1 MRSTLAFIMGSIIVG
16 TACADGT
23 DSPRVTAPSSAS
35 RSTEILG
42 SGAFQFT
49 PLDASAVCT
58 VSGGNPNAPF
68 LIPSGYTQSIVASE
82 PAFAHAPDMNT
93 VNETGPQAGR
103 FLYRPSEGS
112 VGQVTVTDLV
122 TGQTKLLAARSDWE
136 GMDPIVWTPWGTLLV
151 GEETNVQQ
159 RPDPDFPNAVGG
171 LMYEIFLHQGD
182 PTVADSVVARPAL
195 GAKAHEGTRFDSQGN
210 VYGISERNPGYIFKF
225 VPDHPGSL
233 ATGQL
238 YALEIVSATGD
249 RTGDAEWLPL
259 DRASVQIDA
268 NAVAQ
273 SAGATGYNRPEDV
286 EIATSSGNSRGGADR
301 LFVAVTGQ
309 SGPADN
315 RVLAID
321 LHAPDAGPTHSKAT
335 VFDYVR
341 IGLNA
346 PVDFEMP
353 DNLALDRAGN
363 LYIAEDPGGSFATKH
378 KGDDIWV
385 ATPPSFGVLGPATSI
400 VRFATLTDCD
410 AEPTGIYFGL
420 HGDTLFVN
428 AQHRGGDHLD
438 KAVAI
443 SRNR

>member
-1 MRSTLAFIMGSIIVG
+1 MRSTLAIVMGSVIAG
-16 TACADGT
+16 AACADGA
-23 DSPRVTAPSSAS
+23 DSPRVTAPPAAS
-35 RSTEILG
+35 RSTALSG

-58 VSGGNPNAPF
+58 VSGGDANAPF
-68 LIPSGYTQSIVASE
+68 LIPAGYTQSIVASE
-82 PAFAHAPDMNT
+82 PAFADSPDMNT
-93 VNETGPQAGR
+93 VNETGPEAGR
-103 FLYRPSEGS
+103 FLYRPSEGA
-112 VGQVTVTDLV
+112 VGEVTVTDLV
-122 TGQTKLLAARSDWE
+122 TGQTKLLAARPDWE

-151 GEETNVQQ
+151 GEETNAQQ
-159 RPDPDFPNAVGG
+159 RPDPDYPTAVGG

-182 PTVADSVVARPAL
+182 PTIADSVVARPAL
-195 GAKAHEGTRFDSQGN
+195 GAKAHEGNRFDSQGN
-210 VYGISERNPGYIFKF
+210 LYGISERNPGYIFKF
-225 VPDHPGSL
+225 VPDHAGNL
-233 ATGQL
+233 ASGQL

-249 RTGDAEWLPL
+249 RTGDAEWIPL
-259 DRASVQIDA
+259 DRAAVQIDA

-286 EIATSSGNSRGGADR
+286 EIATSSGSSRGGDR

-321 LHAPDAGPTHSKAT
+321 LHAPDGGSTHARAT

-341 IGLNA
+341 IGLNTTA
-346 PVDFEMP
+346 EFEMP

-385 ATPPSFGVLGPATSI
+385 ATPPSGGVLGPATSV

-420 HGDTLFVN
+420 RGDTLFVN

-443 SRNR
+443 ARNR